1 MAKPKTK
8 FRLVITSDNR
18 GYVYVDDKQVKGVD
32 RIYIF
37 GEPYNYNIAIRQ
49 IVLNENGKY
58 VLTEDGK
65 GLVRETKTIEIGR
78 HMIDEEAEGTVE

>member
-1 MAKPKTK
+1 MVKPKTK

-37 GEPYNYNIAIRQ
+37 GEPFNYNIAIRK
-49 IVLNENGKY
+49 IVLFEDGRY

-65 GLVRETKTIEIGR
+65 GLVRETEIIEIGR
-78 HMIDEEAEGTVE
+78 NMIDDEAEGTVE